1 MIHITFD
8 LYLVTSVV
16 QWTQISARRGHGFI
30 FIVETSADDK
40 PFFVFCQGLE
50 GDKTMQL
57 AIADPD
63 RYVLK
68 PQLEGG
74 GEMNMV
80 FLFFLG
86 LFFVQTQGTVDDNNL
101 QCG

>member
-1 MIHITFD
+1 
-8 LYLVTSVV
+8 
-16 QWTQISARRGHGFI
+16 
-30 FIVETSADDK
+30 
-40 PFFVFCQGLE
+40 
-50 GDKTMQL
+50 MQL

-80 FLFFLG
+80 FFNCFFFFFLQ
-86 LFFVQTQGTVDDNNL
+86 LFYVQTQGTVGDYNT
-101 QCG
+101 QGG

>member
-1 MIHITFD
+1 MASFD
-8 LYLVTSVV
+8 EKPV
-16 QWTQISARRGHGFI
+16 QIISL
-30 FIVETSADDK
+30 
-40 PFFVFCQGLE
+40 FFYCQGLE
-50 GDKTMQL
+50 GDKTVQL

-80 FLFFLG
+80 FFNCFFFFFLQ
-86 LFFVQTQGTVDDNNL
+86 LFYVQTQGTVGDYNT
-101 QCG
+101 QGG

>member
-1 MIHITFD
+1 M
-8 LYLVTSVV
+8 TSL
-16 QWTQISARRGHGFI
+16 FL
-30 FIVETSADDK
+30 F
-40 PFFVFCQGLE
+40 FCQGLE

-74 GEMNMV
+74 GEMNTV
-80 FLFFLG
+80 FLVCFFSCDSSSYKHKAQLMTTTSSVGRWGRG
-86 LFFVQTQGTVDDNNL
+86 LSGIFRTPIY
-101 QCG
+101 CGQL

>member
-1 MIHITFD
+1 
-8 LYLVTSVV
+8 
-16 QWTQISARRGHGFI
+16 
-30 FIVETSADDK
+30 
-40 PFFVFCQGLE
+40 
-50 GDKTMQL
+50 MQL

-80 FLFFLG
+80 FLFFCDSSSYKH
-86 LFFVQTQGTVDDNNL
+86 VQGTVDDNNL
-101 QCG
+101 KCG

>member
-1 MIHITFD
+1 
-8 LYLVTSVV
+8 
-16 QWTQISARRGHGFI
+16 
-30 FIVETSADDK
+30 
-40 PFFVFCQGLE
+40 
-50 GDKTMQL
+50 MQL

-80 FLFFLG
+80 FLFFCDSSSYKDKAQLMTTTSSVGRG
-86 LFFVQTQGTVDDNNL
+86 LI
-101 QCG
+101 